1 MLQKC
6 PGRPSQVGNCAVGHI
21 LYIRVAKTDFSP
33 VILKAP
39 GRQPLALSVAAIC
52 RIVIFPVPDC
62 VRAPV
67 PGLGRLR
74 RAGSPP
80 IQGDKIGKQFG
91 IALGCLFPSLGSC
104 RQNQHCTILFCS
116 VQPSAVCRKKLP
128 DGKNQRHRHWEQT
141 GKCSLPGARNGTGRT
156 DNTGSS
162 PRPVQI
168 VPCCIPPCKFQR
180 ISRTRTGN
188 HRCCGRTASGT
199 ARHRWL
205 CGCPEHGGTALQG
218 TAHTWIRHCR

>member
-33 VILKAP
+33 VILEAP

-62 VRAPV
+62 VRAPG

-91 IALGCLFPSLGSC
+91 IALSCLVHLVI
-104 RQNQHCTILFCS
+104 QI
-116 VQPSAVCRKKLP
+116 AI
-128 DGKNQRHRHWEQT
+128 DGKHRHFPAIFLQLRLE
-141 GKCSLPGARNGTGRT
+141 GGEGAVPGRQRRKQLGMAGAIPAGGR
-156 DNTGSS
+156 
-162 PRPVQI
+162 RPVG
-168 VPCCIPPCKFQR
+168 K
-180 ISRTRTGN
+180 
-188 HRCCGRTASGT
+188 SG
-199 ARHRWL
+199 
-205 CGCPEHGGTALQG
+205 E
-218 TAHTWIRHCR
+218 I